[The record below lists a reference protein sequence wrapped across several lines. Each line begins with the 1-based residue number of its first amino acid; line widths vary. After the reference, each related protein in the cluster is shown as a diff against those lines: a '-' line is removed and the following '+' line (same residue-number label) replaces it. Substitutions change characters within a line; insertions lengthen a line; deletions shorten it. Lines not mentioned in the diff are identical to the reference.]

1 VFMFCGRADHLDEFC
16 FQCKRIERRRVD
28 YARNSYHDEF
38 SNFPLCSFSH
48 ALPRTSSHALSR
60 FSHGPNH
67 LSYSFDSR
75 ENNFVSTRFGYGP
88 CPHHSDRFPHRPSF
102 PARGSRAHPE
112 LRHLDGPHFPHH
124 GSCPTQPNGE
134 VQRTVKTSYGRI
146 VKYWIPKIYLTN
158 PSIESSTSSRP
169 MYMLDGG
176 LEDKWL
182 IDSSCS

>member
-1 VFMFCGRADHLDEFC
+1 
-16 FQCKRIERRRVD
+16 
-28 YARNSYHDEF
+28 
-38 SNFPLCSFSH
+38 
-48 ALPRTSSHALSR
+48 
-60 FSHGPNH
+60 
-67 LSYSFDSR
+67 
-75 ENNFVSTRFGYGP
+75 VSTRFGYGP
-88 CPHHSDRFPHRPSF
+88 CPHHSDRFPRRPSF

-124 GSCPTQPNGE
+124 GLCPTQPNGE

-182 IDSSCS
+182 MDSSCS